1 MFKYAILGTHIGYL
15 GCLGCASCVCVCVC
29 VCVVIL
35 RNVQVRC
42 PRYTHRLSGLS
53 RVC

>member
-1 MFKYAILGTHIGYL
+1 MYVCVCVCVCVCVFV
-15 GCLGCASCVCVCVC
+15 CVFVCVCVCVC